1 MQAKPTPPASRFT
14 TWLPFLLA
22 LSLSLGIVIGMRL
35 SGPDSGDVLAR
46 EQTDGRHKLEE
57 LLRYI
62 EARYVDKIDRQKL
75 VDETISTILRQLD
88 PHSSYIS
95 PEELS
100 KINEQM
106 EGEFLGIGVEFM
118 TLNDTFI
125 VVSVLKGSP
134 AQKAG
139 ILAGDKI
146 ISIQDSLISGKKWK
160 SEDVVKILRNE
171 KNPKVRIGLLRYPN
185 KTQTVVSVTRKQIPI
200 KSVDAAYWINNQV
213 AYIRINRFSST
224 TDKEFLSALE
234 QLSSRNKAINLILD
248 LRHNPGGY
256 LQQATNILS
265 QIFPERGEILVY
277 TQGQAVNRSDYHS
290 TGRAFFDI
298 AKIAVL
304 IDEGSAS
311 ASEII
316 AGAVQDHDRGLI
328 IGRRS
333 YGKGLVQEQ
342 YRMGDGSAIRLTV
355 ARYYTPSGRSIQK
368 PYSKSEMAADETRV
382 TAFSKIPPDQGQ
394 IVFSD
399 STKYFTNAGRI
410 VYSGGGITPDIFVPA
425 DSTAGSPIFQEIQ
438 QRLPVFSL
446 KVYSA
451 AKDRFQGKR
460 QAFFDH
466 FTIEEKNLD
475 ELYQFLTDSGL
486 DVPRQEWAIMRD
498 KMPRIIKAH
507 IARNLFGT
515 EAYFQVLNEEDPFI
529 YAAQQ
534 QLLAQLK
541 KLPDRA
547 KNF

>member
-22 LSLSLGIVIGMRL
+22 LSLSLGIIIGMRL

-95 PEELS
+95 PEELA

-277 TQGQAVNRSDYHS
+277 TQGQAINRSDYHS

-368 PYSKSEMAADETRV
+368 PYSKSEMAADETQV

-425 DSTAGSPIFQEIQ
+425 DSTEGSPVFQEIQ

-446 KVYSA
+446 KGYSV

-466 FTIEEKNLD
+466 FTVEEKNLD
-475 ELYQFLTDSGL
+475 ELYQFLNASGL
-486 DVPRQEWAIMRD
+486 EVPRQEWAIIRD
-498 KMPRIIKAH
+498 KMPRMIKAH

-515 EAYFQVLNEEDPFI
+515 EAYFQVLNEGDPFI

-541 KLPDRA
+541 K
-547 KNF
+547 